1 MNMKKLRMLMY
12 ANGFGMQKLA
22 KESGIKQAT
31 LYRSLSKGG
40 KSFTIEEIA
49 KISSVLGLSSAEIVE
64 IFLPWSLK
72 NENLAR
78 LI

>member
-31 LYRSLSKGG
+31 LYRRLSNGG
-40 KSFTIEEIA
+40 KSFTIEEIT

-64 IFLPWSLK
+64 IFLPKVSKVRIL
-72 NENLAR
+72 
-78 LI
+78 

>member
-12 ANGFGMQKLA
+12 ANGFGVQKLA

-31 LYRSLSKGG
+31 LYRRLSKGG

-64 IFLPWSLK
+64 IFLP
-72 NENLAR
+72 
-78 LI
+78 

>member
-31 LYRSLSKGG
+31 LYRRLSKGG

-64 IFLPWSLK
+64 IFLPEVSK
-72 NENLAR
+72 MR
-78 LI
+78 I

>member
-12 ANGFGMQKLA
+12 ANGLGMQKLA

-31 LYRSLSKGG
+31 LYRRLSKGG

-49 KISSVLGLSSAEIVE
+49 KISSVLGLNSAEIVE
-64 IFLPWSLK
+64 IFLP
-72 NENLAR
+72 
-78 LI
+78 